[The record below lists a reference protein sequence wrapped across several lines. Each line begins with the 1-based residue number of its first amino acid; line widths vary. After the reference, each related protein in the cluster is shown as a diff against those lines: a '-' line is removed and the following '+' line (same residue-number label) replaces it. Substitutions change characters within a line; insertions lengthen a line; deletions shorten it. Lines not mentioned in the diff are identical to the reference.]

1 VFHSAYTCAYHYG
14 VLPLRETAPD
24 YEPRSL
30 LSDCSDEQLASIRLV
45 LQRLTALRIEN
56 ADDGEDLVQE
66 TLLTMTMKCPPE
78 ELKKGLLVW
87 SMGILRKKIG
97 NYYRK
102 AHRYTALDE
111 NVAARKKL
119 VPPSPEAPIRYSELR
134 ALVQRILAGL
144 PNQERQVMDLLLAGL
159 PASRIAE
166 LLYPERYQNIINRL
180 YRGRHKLQ
188 KELVKHGYGVSRKRS
203 TQPAVG
209 NL

>member
-1 VFHSAYTCAYHYG
+1 MFHFVYTCACCYG
-14 VLPLRETAPD
+14 VLPLWETAPE
-24 YEPRSL
+24 YEPLPL
-30 LSDCSDEQLASIRLV
+30 LTNWSDEQLAHIRLV

-66 TLLTMTMKCPPE
+66 TLLTMAKKCPQE

-102 AHRYTALDE
+102 AQRYAALDE
-111 NVAARKKL
+111 DAAARKKL
-119 VPPSPEAPIRYSELR
+119 APPSPEDWIRYSELL
-134 ALVQRILAGL
+134 ALIQHTLTGL
-144 PNQERQVMDLLLAGL
+144 PPQERQVMDLLLAGQ

-188 KELVKHGYGVSRKRS
+188 RELAKHGYGLPLKRS
-203 TQPAVG
+203 RQ
-209 NL
+209 